1 MGITRAGNLKS
12 YTWENIEIGEKLGP
26 VEGILSELK
35 LKTHAFAVD
44 DYGAWYF
51 QGSPFGDRI
60 GHPTLLAT
68 DILMLFTLA
77 YGADPPSFQGG
88 LHARNE
94 LEFLKPVFVGQ
105 KVIIQGTHTEKYEKR
120 AQKYR
125 ILEGEV
131 LDAMGQPCVRMR
143 ATETVGLGAGTPVG
157 QRMSTPPPDA
167 ITGEV
172 PEGTPV
178 ITQVSRWVPAGAALR
193 SLTKHTSFEQSVAY
207 SGFPYGWV
215 EGGAR
220 AMWVNSHTDPE
231 DARRHGQPDAI
242 VQGLCSAA
250 YISEMCAN
258 FFGPSW
264 LTTGRL
270 STAFIRPVIVR
281 DTITASGL
289 VKRLE
294 EAEGGRKRLWL
305 DVWCK
310 NQRGELTTV
319 GRASALVE

>member
-1 MGITRAGNLKS
+1 MGINRASTLKP

-51 QGSPFGDRI
+51 QGSPFGGRI

-77 YGADPPSFQGG
+77 YDADPPSFQGG

-105 KVIIQGTHTEKYEKR
+105 KVIIQGTHSEKYEKR

-125 ILEGEV
+125 TLEGEV
-131 LDAMGQPCVRMR
+131 LDATGQPCVRMR
-143 ATETVGLGAGTPVG
+143 ATETVGLGTGTPVG
-157 QRMSTPPPDA
+157 QRTSTPPPDA

-178 ITQVSRWVPAGAALR
+178 VTQASRWVPAGVALP
-193 SLTKHTSFEQSVAY
+193 SLAKRTSFEQSMAY
-207 SGFPYGWV
+207 SGFPFGWV

-220 AMWVNSHTDPE
+220 KMWVNIHTDPN
-231 DARRHGQPDAI
+231 DGLRHGQPDAV

-250 YISEMCAN
+250 YISELCTN

-264 LTTGRL
+264 ITTGRI

-294 EAEGGRKRLWL
+294 EEEGGRKRLWL

-319 GRASALVE
+319 GRASAMVE

>member
-1 MGITRAGNLKS
+1 MPINRASKLKL
-12 YTWENIEIGEKLGP
+12 YTWENIEIGEEFGP
-26 VEGILSELK
+26 VEGILSDLK
-35 LKTHAFAVD
+35 VKLHAFAVD
-44 DYGAWYF
+44 DYGPWYF
-51 QGSPFGDRI
+51 QGSPFGARI

-68 DILMLFTLA
+68 DILMLFTLNYDA
-77 YGADPPSFQGG
+77 NPPTFEGG

-94 LEFLKPVFVGQ
+94 LEFFHPIFVGQ
-105 KVIIQGTHTEKYEKR
+105 KVTIKGKTTEKYQKR
-120 AQKYR
+120 GQNYR
-125 ILEGEV
+125 VLEGEV
-131 LDAMGQPCVRMR
+131 LDASGQCCLCMR
-143 ATETVGLGAGTPVG
+143 GTETVGLAASTPVG

-167 ITGEV
+167 ITAEV
-172 PEGTPV
+172 PSGTPV
-178 ITQVSRWVPAGAALR
+178 VTHASRWVPVGAALP
-193 SLTKHTSFEQSVAY
+193 SLTKQTSFEQSVAY
-207 SGFPYGWV
+207 SGFPHGWA

-220 AMWVNSHTDPE
+220 RMWVNIHTDPE
-231 DARRHGQPDAI
+231 DGRRHGQPDAV

-250 YISEMCAN
+250 YISEMCVN

-270 STAFIRPVIVR
+270 STAFIRPVVVR

-294 EAEGGRKRLWL
+294 EEKDGRKRLWL

-310 NQRGELTTV
+310 NQRGELTAV

>member
-1 MGITRAGNLKS
+1 MTITRPRTLKP
-12 YTWENIEIGEKLGP
+12 YTWENIQIGEAFGP
-26 VEGILSELK
+26 VEGVLSELK
-35 LKTHAFAVD
+35 LKTHAYAVD

-51 QGSPFGDRI
+51 QDSPFGARI

-68 DILMLFTLA
+68 DILMLFTLV
-77 YGADPPSFQGG
+77 YDLTPPCEAG

-94 LEFLKPVFVGQ
+94 LEFLRPIFLGQ
-105 KVIIQGTHTEKYEKR
+105 QVTITGKTTEKYQKR
-120 AQKYR
+120 AQNYR
-125 ILEGEV
+125 VLEGAV
-131 LDAMGQPCVRMR
+131 LDEAGQPFLRMR
-143 ATETVGLGAGTPVG
+143 ATETVGLNPSTPVG
-157 QRMSTPPPDA
+157 RGMSTPPPDA
-167 ITGEV
+167 VTGEV
-172 PEGTPV
+172 PPGAPTVQRAGP
-178 ITQVSRWVPAGAALR
+178 WVPLGAVLP
-193 SLTKHTSFEQSVAY
+193 SLTKHTILEQSIAY
-207 SGFPYGWV
+207 SGFPHGWA

-220 AMWVNSHTDPE
+220 AMWYNQHTDPE
-231 DARRHGQPDAI
+231 DARRHGHMDAV

-250 YISEMCAN
+250 YISEVCTN

-281 DTITASGL
+281 DSITASGL
-289 VKRLE
+289 VKRME
-294 EAEGGRKRLWL
+294 DEGGRKRLWL